1 MLLSC
6 ENGVT
11 RSKIIDQA
19 DTSWHHQKIY
29 GLCGTTP
36 SVDNDDY
43 DDNDVTRHTGPI
55 LTTLIPPVLVCI
67 LQKQLLCSH
76 PIIHMQPDD
85 PQT

>member
-19 DTSWHHQKIY
+19 DTSWHQQKIHGSY
-29 GLCGTTP
+29 GMLP
-36 SVDNDDY
+36 PIDN

-76 PIIHMQPDD
+76 PIDILQPDD
-85 PQT
+85 PH